1 MYMLLQKAFYGK
13 MFNLL
18 NSEAEGILI
27 CGGDFNVILNYRL
40 DTTNTKR
47 SKRQISRYVNMMI
60 SEMDVLDVW
69 RELHP
74 LDRNY
79 THYSTPHAMYSR
91 IDFFPYE

>member
-1 MYMLLQKAFYGK
+1 M
-13 MFNLL
+13 
-18 NSEAEGILI
+18 
-27 CGGDFNVILNYRL
+27 ILNYRL